1 MFCGVNRRCG
11 VLVPGSLPVRS
22 DSSSRHLGEW
32 DVLQGK
38 ALRGSQALTML
49 VCAVFG
55 ALICLAMVT
64 LCVGE
69 IPAAFAQSVIDPDA
83 DSDGD
88 GIANSHDP
96 DDDNDGWPDEIDPDP
111 FNPAIPGGAPTPDSI
126 DSDADSDGDGIANSH
141 DPDDDN
147 DGRTD
152 EGDPDP
158 FSPLDPTP
166 IPQPGTDTPDG
177 GASSGGSAGVGPS
190 PSQGSGSTSARLITK
205 LPKTGSGQG
214 TAASSANDV
223 IALMVMGSVG
233 LAITLCAAVSIVRQ
247 RDARGRES

>member
-1 MFCGVNRRCG
+1 M
-11 VLVPGSLPVRS
+11 
-22 DSSSRHLGEW
+22 
-32 DVLQGK
+32 LQGK

-49 VCAVFG
+49 ICALFG
-55 ALICLAMVT
+55 ALIGLAMLT

-111 FNPAIPGGAPTPDSI
+111 FNPAIPGAAPTPNSI
-126 DSDADSDGDGIANSH
+126 DPDADSDGDGIANSH
-141 DPDDDN
+141 DPDDDD

-166 IPQPGTDTPDG
+166 IPEPGTDTPDG
-177 GASSGGSAGVGPS
+177 GASSGGSGGVGPS
-190 PSQGSGSTSARLITK
+190 SGQGSSPTSARLITK
-205 LPKTGSGQG
+205 LPKTGSGYAV
-214 TAASSANDV
+214 AASSGIDATV
-223 IALMVMGSVG
+223 LMVMGSVG
-233 LAITLCAAVSIVRQ
+233 LTIVLCAAAIGRQ